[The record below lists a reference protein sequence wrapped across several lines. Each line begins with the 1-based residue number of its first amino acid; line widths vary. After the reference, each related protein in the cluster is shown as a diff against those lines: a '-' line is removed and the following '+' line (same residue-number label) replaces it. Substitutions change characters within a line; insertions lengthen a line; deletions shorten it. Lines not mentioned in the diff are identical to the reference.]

1 MGLITKTKTDDTAR
15 REARTI
21 GEEIRA
27 GLDAAARLQELAKTL
42 GHRYA
47 ERRRQRDRMVEIAP
61 PRAVVLE
68 QVDELVDARAAKWAD
83 DHRALVVR
91 KVSGGRRLGSTADGR
106 EAIKRTPPR
115 LPDFDGRFVFDDVVG
130 LAPDLIK
137 ARLRALVLAEP
148 DAAFGPPEPERAAA
162 VLMLDA
168 ELDAIEC
175 DYAEMQ
181 TLASTLNL
189 TLPELPG
196 AENRRADR
204 QGAPP
209 RPPIADGEGL
219 GLRVTLPGA
228 DASMPM
234 SEGRR

>member
-1 MGLITKTKTDDTAR
+1 MGLITKKQTDDTAR
-15 REARTI
+15 REARSI

-27 GLDAAARLQELAKTL
+27 GLDAAGRLLELAKAL
-42 GHRYA
+42 GHRYT

-61 PRAVVLE
+61 PRSVVLE

-91 KVSGGRRLGSTADGR
+91 KVSGGRRLGSTADGH
-106 EAIKRTPPR
+106 EAIRRTPPR
-115 LPDFDGRFVFDDVVG
+115 LPDFDGRFTFDDLVG
-130 LAPDLIK
+130 LAPDLVK

-162 VLMLDA
+162 VLELDA

-175 DYAEMQ
+175 DYGDMQ
-181 TLASTLNL
+181 ARASTLNL
-189 TLPELPG
+189 TVPALPG

-209 RPPIADGEGL
+209 RLPIAAGE
-219 GLRVTLPGA
+219 
-228 DASMPM
+228 
-234 SEGRR
+234 